1 MPLKANIGQQIVFAG
16 MSDVK
21 ASHKLD
27 IYIYIYLAPSRR
39 MQQHVLPSPPTR
51 FMCTYV
57 NGHHGSWMIMVCSKQ
72 NKSGNT
78 TDAAVNFCRGTK
90 PLADLLPMAPTKRF
104 LGSRCE
110 ND

>member
-1 MPLKANIGQQIVFAG
+1 MPLKANIGHQSVFAG

-21 ASHKLD
+21 ASHKLEL
-27 IYIYIYLAPSRR
+27 YILLPAEECNNMYF
-39 MQQHVLPSPPTR
+39 PSPPPR

-78 TDAAVNFCRGTK
+78 TDAGVDFCRGTK